1 MLEGNAG
8 SATPLAGGP
17 LWLPGKKMEGGLMAA
32 PVSSRALE
40 IAKRREELLL
50 LLHDVP
56 ESEYELSL
64 TDLVEH
70 RSLAAGEDKKDS
82 PPVAGKE
89 EEKKKKKKRRTSS
102 GGGGSD
108 GVLLNLYLP
117 SSLSRSLT
125 TPTNG
130 RRRRPA
136 AATEEDG
143 DKRNAKLRS
152 VGCWSC
158 LWQRG
163 KKRASHG

>member
-8 SATPLAGGP
+8 SATPLGGAP
-17 LWLPGKKMEGGLMAA
+17 LWLPGKKMEEAGFMAAA

-40 IAKRREELLL
+40 IAKSREELLL

-64 TDLVEH
+64 TDLVER
-70 RSLAAGEDKKDS
+70 RSLAPAAGKDQKGS
-82 PPVAGKE
+82 PPVARKE
-89 EEKKKKKKRRTSS
+89 KKKKKRRTSS
-102 GGGGSD
+102 GGGSSSD

-130 RRRRPA
+130 SRRRPA
-136 AATEEDG
+136 AAKEEDG
-143 DKRNAKLRS
+143 KKRDAKLRS
-152 VGCWSC
+152 VGCWSG

-163 KKRASHG
+163 KKKS

>member
-8 SATPLAGGP
+8 SATPLGGAP
-17 LWLPGKKMEGGLMAA
+17 LWLPGKKMEEAGFMAAA

-40 IAKRREELLL
+40 IAKSREELLL

-64 TDLVEH
+64 TDLVER
-70 RSLAAGEDKKDS
+70 RSLAPAAGKDQKGS
-82 PPVAGKE
+82 PPVARKE
-89 EEKKKKKKRRTSS
+89 KKKKKRRTSS
-102 GGGGSD
+102 GGGSSSD

-130 RRRRPA
+130 SRRRPA
-136 AATEEDG
+136 AAKEEDG
-143 DKRNAKLRS
+143 
-152 VGCWSC
+152 
-158 LWQRG
+158 
-163 KKRASHG
+163 KKR

>member
-8 SATPLAGGP
+8 SATPLGGAP
-17 LWLPGKKMEGGLMAA
+17 LWLPGKKMEEAGFMAAA

-40 IAKRREELLL
+40 IAKSREELLL

-64 TDLVEH
+64 TDLVER
-70 RSLAAGEDKKDS
+70 RSLAPAAGKDQKGS
-82 PPVAGKE
+82 PPVARKE
-89 EEKKKKKKRRTSS
+89 EKKKKKRRTSS
-102 GGGGSD
+102 GGGSSSD

-130 RRRRPA
+130 SRRRPA
-136 AATEEDG
+136 AAREEDG
-143 DKRNAKLRS
+143 
-152 VGCWSC
+152 
-158 LWQRG
+158 
-163 KKRASHG
+163 KKR